1 VDASRKVCCRRSE
14 DREWT
19 LVDVFLSS
27 FQVFNTPLNYL
38 LYFYWLV
45 FITRLKLYALA
56 VIERIVKWQCLAFS
70 LEYVEIRYS
79 PTSKFHVA
87 QLVMKVNISSVWVGL
102 YPALRLWLGQMLIV
116 LFILNLCSFAGE

>member
-1 VDASRKVCCRRSE
+1 
-14 DREWT
+14 
-19 LVDVFLSS
+19 
-27 FQVFNTPLNYL
+27 
-38 LYFYWLV
+38 
-45 FITRLKLYALA
+45 
-56 VIERIVKWQCLAFS
+56 VKWQCLAFS